1 MEGDIRNKMNE
12 KMKYC
17 IDEIRKYSVG
27 VHELKK
33 GIRKEKI
40 KLFEKKTGI
49 VLPDDYME
57 FLTIYNGGELFVPGT
72 SIAGIYD
79 EEQEEKEKFGNYLD
93 DNLQKKWPD
102 MGDKLLIVADLNYG
116 DMICIN
122 EENNVIVQWDHEK
135 GEIVEEWDSFSSW
148 LKEEMEIGK
157 DLVDYNGEDK

>member
-1 MEGDIRNKMNE
+1 VEEDIRNKMNE

-40 KLFEKKTGI
+40 KLFEEKTGI

-57 FLTIYNGGELFVPGT
+57 FLTIYNGGEIFIPGT

-93 DNLQKKWPD
+93 GNLQKKWPD

-116 DMICIN
+116 DMICID

>member
-1 MEGDIRNKMNE
+1 MNE
-12 KMKYC
+12 KMEYC
-17 IDEIRKYSVG
+17 IEEIRKYSDG

-33 GIRKEKI
+33 GIGKEKI
-40 KLFEKKTGI
+40 KIFEKKTGI

-57 FLTIYNGGELFVPGT
+57 FLTIYNGGEIFIPGT

-79 EEQEEKEKFGNYLD
+79 EEMKEKERFGNYLD

-102 MGDKLLIVADLNYG
+102 MGDELLIVADLNYG
-116 DMICIN
+116 DMICID
-122 EENNVIVQWDHEK
+122 EKNNVIVQWDHEK
-135 GEIVEEWDSFSSW
+135 GEVVEEWDSFSSW

>member
-1 MEGDIRNKMNE
+1 MEEDIRNKMNE

-40 KLFEKKTGI
+40 KLFEEKTGI

-57 FLTIYNGGELFVPGT
+57 FLTIYNGGEIFIPGT

-93 DNLQKKWPD
+93 GNLQKKWPD

-116 DMICIN
+116 DMICID

>member
-1 MEGDIRNKMNE
+1 
-12 KMKYC
+12 MKYC
-17 IDEIRKYSVG
+17 IDEIRKYSAG
-27 VHELKK
+27 VHEFKK

-57 FLTIYNGGELFVPGT
+57 FLTIYNGGEIFIPGT

-116 DMICIN
+116 DMICID

>member
-17 IDEIRKYSVG
+17 IDEIRKYSAG

-40 KLFEKKTGI
+40 KLFEEKIGI

-57 FLTIYNGGELFVPGT
+57 FLTIYNGGEIFIPGT

-116 DMICIN
+116 DMICID

-135 GEIVEEWDSFSSW
+135 GEIVEEWDGFSSW